1 MIYVHPIPEGNV
13 ADRLHIVVE
22 AADKERFREI
32 AGREGKTLSEW
43 VRDAAREKAA
53 ASDEGRQLGSTDALE
68 AFFAECDARE
78 TGREP
83 DWESHRAVIER
94 SVSQG
99 SAP

>member
-83 DWESHRAVIER
+83 DWESHRGVIER
-94 SVSQG
+94 SMSHG